1 MSRRE
6 HGLDPL
12 TDLLR
17 SGVLNPIQLD
27 MNAAL
32 ADVLSQYEDAQT
44 PDGRAAIVRN
54 SYHLGREIQTGV
66 GPVMVQLQRSAQCL
80 VDQLAAGPRSL
91 GLTFLR
97 SQDQSTATI
106 DPLVL
111 PQTLPGS
118 RCLQG

>member
-6 HGLDPL
+6 DGLDPL

-17 SGVLNPIQLD
+17 SGVLNPIQLA

-66 GPVMVQLQRSAQCL
+66 GPVMVQLQMSGRPVSGRSAL
-80 VDQLAAGPRSL
+80 LRPYVF
-91 GLTFLR
+91 TFAR
-97 SQDQSTATI
+97 
-106 DPLVL
+106 PKH
-111 PQTLPGS
+111 
-118 RCLQG
+118 CNH

>member
-1 MSRRE
+1 
-6 HGLDPL
+6 
-12 TDLLR
+12 
-17 SGVLNPIQLD
+17 

-44 PDGRAAIVRN
+44 PDGRCDRAKWLSFRARN
-54 SYHLGREIQTGV
+54 QTGV

-80 VDQLAAGPRSL
+80 VDQSAAVPRFF

-97 SQDQSTATI
+97 SQDPSAATI

-111 PQTLPGS
+111 PQTMAGN
-118 RCLQG
+118 RYLQG